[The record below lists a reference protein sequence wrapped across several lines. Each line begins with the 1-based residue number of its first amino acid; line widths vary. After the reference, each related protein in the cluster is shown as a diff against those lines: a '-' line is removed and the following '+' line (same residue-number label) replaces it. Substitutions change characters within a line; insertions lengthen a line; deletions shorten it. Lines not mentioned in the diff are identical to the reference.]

1 MQSINVYILL
11 VISMLAAVAGG
22 MAKTYYSGRIA
33 KNTADYYFSNAIGSL
48 IVALVLVIWGGIG
61 TISVFTVVLGII
73 FGTVSVFQQI
83 TYLKALKT
91 GPMSYTS
98 VILSLST
105 IIPTLSGMLFW
116 NEIITVTQYIG
127 IVLMIVCFLLS
138 IDNGENTKKV
148 SAKWML
154 YCVIAFICTG
164 LIGVMQKYHQSSVH
178 ASELNGFLVIAFA
191 FSFVYSIVAYFI
203 VKKRENISTGISGP
217 SISMWIFILCG
228 ITAAVNNKL
237 NLYLSGVMDSA
248 IFFPLI
254 NGLGLVA
261 MTIAAVL
268 VFKEKLST
276 KRWIG
281 LLIGTIA
288 VVFLC
293 DPFT

>member
-1 MQSINVYILL
+1 
-11 VISMLAAVAGG
+11 
-22 MAKTYYSGRIA
+22 
-33 KNTADYYFSNAIGSL
+33 
-48 IVALVLVIWGGIG
+48 
-61 TISVFTVVLGII
+61 
-73 FGTVSVFQQI
+73 
-83 TYLKALKT
+83 
-91 GPMSYTS
+91 
-98 VILSLST
+98 
-105 IIPTLSGMLFW
+105 
-116 NEIITVTQYIG
+116 
-127 IVLMIVCFLLS
+127 
-138 IDNGENTKKV
+138 
-148 SAKWML
+148 ML

-178 ASELNGFLVIAFA
+178 ASELNGFLIVAFA

-203 VKKRENISTGISGP
+203 VKKRENITTGISAP
-217 SISMWIFILCG
+217 SISMWIFVLCG

-261 MTIAAVL
+261 MMIVAVL

-281 LLIGTIA
+281 LLVGTIA

-293 DPFT
+293 DPFA